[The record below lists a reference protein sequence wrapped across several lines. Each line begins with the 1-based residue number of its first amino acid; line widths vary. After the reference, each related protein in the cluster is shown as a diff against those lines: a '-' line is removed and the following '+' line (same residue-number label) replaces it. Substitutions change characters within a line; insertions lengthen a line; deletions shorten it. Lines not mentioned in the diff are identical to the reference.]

1 MERRKATSIKRF
13 RRNRAAVTQAHFEGL
28 GHFPTSKK
36 CSPRPEAEVSIF
48 SHVYVHMPCLPV
60 VKRAKMGR
68 FTEPRTRS
76 GTDRFRRK

>member
-1 MERRKATSIKRF
+1 MD
-13 RRNRAAVTQAHFEGL
+13 
-28 GHFPTSKK
+28 
-36 CSPRPEAEVSIF
+36 IF

-60 VKRAKMGR
+60 VKRARMGR